1 MELKLNAVSI
11 CQLLK
16 SSLTRRGGS
25 LPSVYLP
32 HTLRLLTVDR
42 LAVPTLQTF
51 FPGQLTYQ
59 RVKQS
64 ALIRNTRGPLAAPRC
79 KTLFRRVYFGGRSS
93 RCSLD
98 IKGGKKS
105 PLSRNKLRQDVYIP
119 LEGRRTFPA
128 SYFPSVPVSQGE
140 LYDQAASVGFKYTP
154 GQAKG
159 HTPSFQRV
167 TLVSFLNYHE
177 RSI

>member
-1 MELKLNAVSI
+1 MEPKLNAVSI

-32 HTLRLLTVDR
+32 RTLRLLTVDR

-79 KTLFRRVYFGGRSS
+79 KTLFRCVYFGGRSS

-98 IKGGKKS
+98 IKGEKS
-105 PLSRNKLRQDVYIP
+105 PRCPEMNCAKMFTYLSKDAGHSRLYI
-119 LEGRRTFPA
+119 FP
-128 SYFPSVPVSQGE
+128 QC
-140 LYDQAASVGFKYTP
+140 Q
-154 GQAKG
+154 
-159 HTPSFQRV
+159 
-167 TLVSFLNYHE
+167 
-177 RSI
+177 